1 MTRKEILE
9 KTIDFDDAIHWIVKL
24 EKEKCELLG
33 LIQAKDKLIEKM
45 KRVKSVQKVGV
56 KTMSQAARR
65 LEILDKVL
73 SLFGMRVGAY
83 QTADMD
89 ILGDIVVGVRLT
101 IYFMSSR

>member
-1 MTRKEILE
+1 MYRCIIRKL
-9 KTIDFDDAIHWIVKL
+9 
-24 EKEKCELLG
+24 
-33 LIQAKDKLIEKM
+33 DKKI

-89 ILGDIVVGVRLT
+89 IQGDIVVGIRLT
-101 IYFMSSR
+101 IYFMSSRRGE